1 MHRSSLLL
9 TVTLAAQLLVAC
21 VPAPELDA
29 LERSLVELHK
39 RTAELEHRLE
49 ALEQATVRTT
59 PPNNAVV
66 DGPALNERVRAMRVR
81 VRRTDQMVGAVDE
94 DLGALEEHVDR
105 HMSRLEVLEAAV
117 QELREV
123 TNSHADS
130 IDLLANQIDA
140 WQDEM
145 DFVADLRGVVLVED
159 GRVVIRDANLL
170 MLQGRRPEDG
180 WPAANGMIITELSP
194 EPESPR

>member
-9 TVTLAAQLLVAC
+9 TVTLAAQLVAC
-21 VPAPELDA
+21 LPASELDA

-49 ALEQATVRTT
+49 AQEQAATVRTT

-130 IDLLANQIDA
+130 IDLLADQIDA
-140 WQDEM
+140 WHDDM

-170 MLQGRRPEDG
+170 LLQGRRPEDG